1 MALTFSIRL
10 VWHCLWF
17 LQVALHLVL
26 ALLLI
31 QRKTFRHFPIF
42 VAYVSWRALE
52 GIVLLGMNYA
62 PFISGNEYAAA
73 FTLGAAVDTVLRF
86 GIIYEMFK
94 HLLSGYPALCK
105 SGTALFRWVTVA
117 LLITVVVLGWLAP
130 AAGASHLMSG
140 FFLLQRTVNVLLCGL
155 LIFLFAFSGS
165 LGLSW
170 RSQAFGIALGLG
182 ILAAMGLATSA
193 VRAQIEPVARNETF
207 EIMELITH
215 GSYLCSVLIWMGY
228 LLLPERG
235 SQTVVTTL
243 PDHNLETWNQELER
257 LLHQ

>member
-73 FTLGAAVDTVLRF
+73 FTVGRAVDAALALAMVSEIFQSLMDPYPVLRNL
-86 GIIYEMFK
+86 GI
-94 HLLSGYPALCK
+94 
-105 SGTALFRWVTVA
+105 TLFRWVTIV
-117 LLITVVVLGWLAP
+117 LLIVVVTLAWLAP
-130 AAGASHLMSG
+130 AAGRGHLMSM
-140 FFLLQRTVNVLLCGL
+140 FYILARTVNTLLCGL
-155 LIFLFAFSGS
+155 LLLLFVFPRVVGFC
-165 LGLSW
+165 W

-182 ILAAMGLATSA
+182 IVASVSLATSA
-193 VRAQIEPVARNETF
+193 IRSQVEPIARNQTV
-207 EIMELITH
+207 EIMDLITH
-215 GSYLCSVLIWMGY
+215 AAFLCSVSIWMAYSFMPG
-228 LLLPERG
+228 RS
-235 SQTVVTTL
+235 SQTVVGSL
-243 PDHNLETWNQELER
+243 PDHDLETWNQELQR
-257 LLHQ
+257 LLQQ